1 MKFSKNNFFET
12 LKMPK
17 NKFIYNNIKRIKNL
31 NILEFG
37 VRKGISTNMFLYLCN
52 KNKGKLLS
60 VDVVNYSQLFNNR
73 NWKFLKSRDDN
84 FKYVEKNIK
93 KKLDV
98 IYIDSYHEPN
108 HVKKILFYYY
118 KFLKTNGV
126 IFIDDISWLPYVKG
140 NYRDNEFNEIINRD
154 TFSKIIEIYNQNI
167 GNINLEFCFNNS
179 GTAKIEKLNNKL
191 LNEPYKITNRIYSLK
206 NILKKIY
213 RPKPAS

>member
-1 MKFSKNNFFET
+1 MKFSKNNFFEAI
-12 LKMPK
+12 KIPK
-17 NKFIYNNIKRIKNL
+17 IRFIYNNIKKIKNL

-60 VDVVNYSQLFNNR
+60 VDVVDYSQLFKNR
-73 NWKFLKSRDDN
+73 NWNFLKSRDDN
-84 FKYVEKNIK
+84 FKYIKKNIK
-93 KKLDV
+93 KKIDV

-118 KFLKTNGV
+118 KFLKTNGL

-167 GNINLEFCFNNS
+167 RNINLEFCFNSS
-179 GTAKIEKLNNKL
+179 GTAKIEKLNNKS
-191 LNEPYKITNRIYSLK
+191 LNQPYKITNRIYSLK